1 MAYCDELLFG
11 ILFPCYYRNIETMNV
26 ISSDTEI
33 SRNKQSKYNKQII
46 YYYKRNIFT
55 TFLDCVSQLI
65 NQAKE
70 KKLQKNALK
79 W

>member
-33 SRNKQSKYNKQII
+33 SRNKHRANITSKLSIITKEIFLPHFQIVLA
-46 YYYKRNIFT
+46 N
-55 TFLDCVSQLI
+55 
-65 NQAKE
+65 
-70 KKLQKNALK
+70 
-79 W
+79 